1 MISFSL
7 ELDTARSIDPKAPDA
22 GDSFV
27 RALAGDW
34 HGRGFSLGVWPS
46 RQAAQPCFLEMH
58 RTSESLFVAPVGDA
72 SDGDGAP
79 EPSTLVFDQNVS
91 DTISGVPLVREAG
104 MWFAHPASSLEREAG
119 QTLTLISTGSNG
131 EVTIASGDI
140 ARSAFAEPA
149 IPPINT
155 APFAVDAPVPEA
167 GTRGG
172 FAPYDLGDVSEDA
185 SRCRTALGAARPSA
199 FEGLTP
205 QAVLDDPTSLLR
217 AVVERQVVERLM
229 TAHVADSTALDL
241 LAPTGPAPCAT
252 EATVRTSLW
261 IERIRDGASAF
272 DQLQYVQKA
281 HLHFAPFGAGPTFVW
296 PQVRVAT
303 LRRVAACRQVEVH

>member
-1 MISFSL
+1 MISFSP
-7 ELDTARSIDPKAPDA
+7 ELDTARSIDLKAPDA

-58 RTSESLFVAPVGDA
+58 RTSESLVVAPVGDA

-104 MWFAHPASSLEREAG
+104 MWFAHPASSHEREAG

-155 APFAVDAPVPEA
+155 APFAVDAPGARSRHA
-167 GTRGG
+167 GRVRAVRSRGCVGGRISLPDRSRGG
-172 FAPYDLGDVSEDA
+172 
-185 SRCRTALGAARPSA
+185 
-199 FEGLTP
+199 
-205 QAVLDDPTSLLR
+205 QAI
-217 AVVERQVVERLM
+217 
-229 TAHVADSTALDL
+229 
-241 LAPTGPAPCAT
+241 G
-252 EATVRTSLW
+252 
-261 IERIRDGASAF
+261 
-272 DQLQYVQKA
+272 
-281 HLHFAPFGAGPTFVW
+281 
-296 PQVRVAT
+296 
-303 LRRVAACRQVEVH
+303 LRRADAAGRPR